1 MGHKSTNGQQGFLT
15 FTGVLMLLVVGAMIF
30 SAFKLLPPYIRNY
43 QLQDSVNNIARTS
56 TYSTAGEDSIRKEV
70 LKAAHDA
77 GVTLDPSQVRV
88 GRSRE
93 SVDIAVDY
101 SVTVDMMVK
110 PVTMH
115 FTPSAGNRLITAK

>member
-1 MGHKSTNGQQGFLT
+1 MRTGNRQQGFLT
-15 FTGVLMLLVVGAMIF
+15 FTGVLMLVVVAVVIF
-30 SAFKLLPPYIRNY
+30 AAFKLLPPYISNY
-43 QLQDSVNNIARTS
+43 QLQDSINNIARTA
-56 TYSTAGEDSIRKEV
+56 TYSTGTEEQIRKDV
-70 LKAAHDA
+70 LKAAHDS
-77 GVTLDPSQVRV
+77 GVELDPGQVRV

-110 PVTMH
+110 PVTLH

>member
-1 MGHKSTNGQQGFLT
+1 MHKRNAQHGFMT
-15 FTGVLMLLVVGAMIF
+15 FTGALMLLVIAIVIF
-30 SAFKLLPPYIRNY
+30 AAFKLMPPYISNY
-43 QLQDSVNNIARTS
+43 QLQDSINNIARAA
-56 TYSTAGEDSIRKEV
+56 TYSTANEEQIRKDV
-70 LKAAHDA
+70 LKAAQDS
-77 GVTLDPSQVRV
+77 GVSLDPGQVRV
-88 GRSRE
+88 ARSRD